1 LKTHLTSRMSSTI
14 VLGTKRVKLP
24 PKLPPTQEEQWLAV
38 IRKDAPTW
46 KVVLTSHDEETWKFS
61 LHQWKGKWVHID
73 DQYEGLVDDPM
84 VNFIVPTLPG
94 ELRVVYNSADQSVE
108 ATAIFTDEN
117 DDGPCLYFED
127 GVVVV
132 EACEDKE

>member
-1 LKTHLTSRMSSTI
+1 MSSTI

-24 PKLPPTQEEQWLAV
+24 KKKTPEEQWLAV
-38 IRKDAPTW
+38 VREGAPTW
-46 KVVLTSHDEETWKFS
+46 KVVMTSHDDETWKFS
-61 LHQWKGKWVHID
+61 LHQWEGKWVHID
-73 DQYEGLVDDPM
+73 DQYEGLVDCPM
-84 VNFIVPTLPG
+84 VNFIVPSLPG
-94 ELRVVYNSADQSVE
+94 ELRVVYNSEDQSVE

-132 EACEDKE
+132 VEACEDKE